1 MRMAGAVEPA
11 VSESRCWGWLM
22 ELGEIT
28 DPARPWTRTAFSER
42 HGLGRAFLAGRMRE
56 LGLTTSVDAAGN
68 LIGRWQGTAPSAG
81 TIMIGS
87 HSDTVVGGGRF
98 DGIAGVIA
106 GLEIAAALKDG
117 GVRLRHSLEIVDFL
131 AEEPNEFGLSCVG
144 SRGMAGALDAGM
156 LARTNRAGV
165 TLRDGILAARA
176 ASVAGAGE
184 STGAAD
190 AGGGVSRGVGA
201 GVGVVGRAGVGAGTG
216 VVGAAGVGAGGGVL
230 GGAGA
235 GVAAGA
241 GVGAGTEEVAI
252 GAAHRSDVV
261 AFFEL
266 HIEQGPVLEAQKR
279 DVGVVTH
286 IAGIRR
292 LALTFKGQAA
302 HAGTTPLDL
311 RQDALVSAARF
322 VLDLRAALESRP
334 VSQTLVIA
342 TVGEIHVAPNAP
354 NVVPGEARLV
364 VDLRSDASGELGA
377 WAERIRAL
385 AEQAVAG
392 TKVKVADFRQLSA
405 TEPTTCAPA
414 LAGLLREAAGELGLQ
429 QQDIVSGAGHDA
441 AFLSQIAPAAM
452 LFVPSRDGM
461 SHCAQEW
468 TDSDALAKG
477 VAAVLRAVRA
487 FDSR

>member
-1 MRMAGAVEPA
+1 
-11 VSESRCWGWLM
+11 
-22 ELGEIT
+22 
-28 DPARPWTRTAFSER
+28 
-42 HGLGRAFLAGRMRE
+42 
-56 LGLTTSVDAAGN
+56 LGLATSIDAAGN
-68 LIGRWQGTAPSAG
+68 LIGRQEGTEASAG

-106 GLEIAAALKDG
+106 GLEIAAALRDG
-117 GVRLRHSLEIVDFL
+117 GVRLRHALEIVDFL

-144 SRGMAGALDAGM
+144 SRGMAGALDEGV
-156 LARTNRAGV
+156 LGRRNRAGG
-165 TLRDGILAARA
+165 TLREGIAGVRA
-176 ASVAGAGE
+176 Q
-184 STGAAD
+184 
-190 AGGGVSRGVGA
+190 VGA
-201 GVGVVGRAGVGAGTG
+201 GVPK
-216 VVGAAGVGAGGGVL
+216 

-235 GVAAGA
+235 GSD
-241 GVGAGTEEVAI
+241 VGAGPGGNAGTGAEASGIGVAR
-252 GAAHRSDVV
+252 RSDVV

-266 HIEQGPVLEAQKR
+266 HIEQGPVLEAQQR

-311 RQDALVSAARF
+311 RADALVSAARF
-322 VLDLRAALESRP
+322 VLDLRAALERRPPSR
-334 VSQTLVIA
+334 QLVIA

-354 NVVPGEARLV
+354 NVVPGEAKLV
-364 VDLRSDASGELGA
+364 VDLRSDASEQLA
-377 WAERIRAL
+377 EWAERIRVL
-385 AEQAVAG
+385 AEQAVGG
-392 TKVKVADFRQLSA
+392 TKVKLTEFRQLSA

-414 LAGLLREAAGELGLQ
+414 LTELLRSAAGELGLR

-441 AFLSQIAPAAM
+441 AFLAQIAPAAM

-461 SHCAQEW
+461 SHCAEEW

-487 FDSR
+487 FDLR

>member
-1 MRMAGAVEPA
+1 MAGGFGSTGGGAGGVESA

-22 ELGEIT
+22 QLGEIT

-42 HGLGRAFLAGRMRE
+42 HGLGREFLSGRMRE
-56 LGLTTSVDAAGN
+56 LGLTTHIDAAGN
-68 LIGRWQGTAPSAG
+68 LIGRREGSDPSAG

-106 GLEIAAALKDG
+106 GLEIAAALQDSG
-117 GVRLRHSLEIVDFL
+117 TRLRHSLEIVDFL

-144 SRGMAGALDAGM
+144 SRGMAGALDGEM
-156 LARTNRAGV
+156 LGRRNRAGV
-165 TLRDGILAARA
+165 TLREGL
-176 ASVAGAGE
+176 
-184 STGAAD
+184 
-190 AGGGVSRGVGA
+190 
-201 GVGVVGRAGVGAGTG
+201 
-216 VVGAAGVGAGGGVL
+216 
-230 GGAGA
+230 
-235 GVAAGA
+235 VAAGA
-241 GVGAGTEEVAI
+241 GGGDSGVDGGAGADGRVGTGGVANSGGPARTGGGGGTSGPTEAGAVSVGAARRG
-252 GAAHRSDVV
+252 DVV

-311 RQDALVSAARF
+311 RQDALVAASRF
-322 VLDLRAALESRP
+322 ILDLRAALESRP
-334 VSQTLVIA
+334 ESRRLVIA

-354 NVVPGEARLV
+354 NVVPGEARIV
-364 VDLRSDASGELGA
+364 VDLRSDASEELVT
-377 WAERIRAL
+377 WTDRIRSL
-385 AEQAVAG
+385 AEQAVSG
-392 TKVKVADFRQLSA
+392 TRVTFADCRLLSA

-414 LAGLLREAAGELGLQ
+414 LAAHLREAARELGLQ

-461 SHCAQEW
+461 SHCAEEW

-477 VAAVLRAVRA
+477 VAAVLCAVRA
-487 FDSR
+487 FDSERA

>member
-1 MRMAGAVEPA
+1 MATATSPSARSAVN
-11 VSESRCWGWLM
+11 ESRCWGWLM
-22 ELGEIT
+22 QLGEIT

-42 HGLGRAFLAGRMRE
+42 HGLGREFLASRMRE
-56 LGLTTSVDAAGN
+56 LGLATSIDAAGN
-68 LIGRWQGTAPSAG
+68 LIGRREGTEPSAG

-106 GLEIAAALKDG
+106 GLEIAAALKDS
-117 GVRLRHSLEIVDFL
+117 GVRLRRSLEIVDFL

-144 SRGMAGALDAGM
+144 SRGIAGALDADM

-165 TLRDGILAARA
+165 TLREGILAA
-176 ASVAGAGE
+176 GAG
-184 STGAAD
+184 SG
-190 AGGGVSRGVGA
+190 AGGSVGPGSGSGGGAVTGTADGVK
-201 GVGVVGRAGVGAGTG
+201 
-216 VVGAAGVGAGGGVL
+216 VGAAR
-230 GGAGA
+230 
-235 GVAAGA
+235 
-241 GVGAGTEEVAI
+241 
-252 GAAHRSDVV
+252 RSDVV

-279 DVGVVTH
+279 DVGIVTH

-311 RQDALVSAARF
+311 RQDALVAAARF
-322 VLDLRAALESRP
+322 VLDLREALESRRE
-334 VSQTLVIA
+334 SQPFVIA

-364 VDLRSDASGELGA
+364 VDLRSDASDALVT
-377 WAERIRAL
+377 WTDRIRAL
-385 AEQAVAG
+385 AGGAVAG
-392 TKVKVADFRQLSA
+392 TKVKLADCRLLSA

-414 LAGLLREAAGELGLQ
+414 LTAHLREAARELGLQ

-441 AFLSQIAPAAM
+441 AFLSQVAPAAM

-487 FDSR
+487 FDS

>member
-1 MRMAGAVEPA
+1 MAESAVNEA
-11 VSESRCWGWLM
+11 RCFGWLM
-22 ELGEIT
+22 QLGEIT

-42 HGLGRAFLAGRMRE
+42 HGEGREFLAGRMRE
-56 LGLTTSVDAAGN
+56 LGLATSIDAAGN
-68 LIGRWQGTAPSAG
+68 LIGRREGTEPSAG

-106 GLEIAAALKDG
+106 GLEIAAALNDS

-131 AEEPNEFGLSCVG
+131 AEEPNEFGLSCIG
-144 SRGMAGALDAGM
+144 SRGMAGALDADM
-156 LARTNRAGV
+156 LARKNRAGV
-165 TLRDGILAARA
+165 TLRDGI
-176 ASVAGAGE
+176 VA
-184 STGAAD
+184 T
-190 AGGGVSRGVGA
+190 
-201 GVGVVGRAGVGAGTG
+201 
-216 VVGAAGVGAGGGVL
+216 
-230 GGAGA
+230 GAGA
-235 GVAAGA
+235 GSGVDTGAGA
-241 GVGAGTEEVAI
+241 GSRDEDVWIGGAR
-252 GAAHRSDVV
+252 RSDVV

-266 HIEQGPVLEAQKR
+266 HIEQGPVLEAQGR

-292 LALTFKGQAA
+292 LSLTFKGQAA

-311 RQDALVSAARF
+311 RQDALVGAARF
-322 VLDLRAALESRP
+322 VLDLRGALEDRREAQP
-334 VSQTLVIA
+334 FVIA

-354 NVVPGEARLV
+354 NVVPGEARVV
-364 VDLRSDASGELGA
+364 VDLRSDASDALVT
-377 WAERIRAL
+377 WTDRIRAL
-385 AEQAVAG
+385 AKQAVAG
-392 TKVKVADFRQLSA
+392 TKVMLADCRLLSA
-405 TEPTTCAPA
+405 TEPTTCAPELTA
-414 LAGLLREAAGELGLQ
+414 HLREAARELGLR

-441 AFLSQIAPAAM
+441 AFLSKIAPAAM

-487 FDSR
+487 FDEV

>member
-1 MRMAGAVEPA
+1 MGGVSTPGGFAAPA
-11 VSESRCWGWLM
+11 VNEARCWGWLM
-22 ELGEIT
+22 QLGEIT

-42 HGLGRAFLAGRMRE
+42 HGLGRAFLAARMQE
-56 LGLTTSVDAAGN
+56 LGLATSIDAAGN
-68 LIGRWQGTAPSAG
+68 LIGRQEGTEASAG

-106 GLEIAAALKDG
+106 GLEIAAALRDG
-117 GVRLRHSLEIVDFL
+117 GVRLRHALEIVDFL

-144 SRGMAGALDAGM
+144 SRGMAGALDEG
-156 LARTNRAGV
+156 LLGRRNRAGG
-165 TLRDGILAARA
+165 TLREGI
-176 ASVAGAGE
+176 
-184 STGAAD
+184 
-190 AGGGVSRGVGA
+190 
-201 GVGVVGRAGVGAGTG
+201 AGTG
-216 VVGAAGVGAGGGVL
+216 AEASGI
-230 GGAGA
+230 
-235 GVAAGA
+235 GVAR
-241 GVGAGTEEVAI
+241 
-252 GAAHRSDVV
+252 RSDVV

-266 HIEQGPVLEAQKR
+266 HIEQGPVLEAQQL

-311 RQDALVSAARF
+311 RADALVSAARF

-334 VSQTLVIA
+334 PSRQLVIA

-364 VDLRSDASGELGA
+364 VDLRSDASEELAA
-377 WAERIRAL
+377 WAARIRGL

-392 TKVKVADFRQLSA
+392 TKVTLAEFRQLSA

-414 LAGLLREAAGELGLQ
+414 LTGLLREAAGELGLR

-441 AFLSQIAPAAM
+441 AFLAQIAPAAM

-487 FDSR
+487 FDG

>member
-1 MRMAGAVEPA
+1 MAESAVNEA
-11 VSESRCWGWLM
+11 RCFGWLM
-22 ELGEIT
+22 RLGEIT

-42 HGLGRAFLAGRMRE
+42 HGEGREFLAGRMRE
-56 LGLTTSVDAAGN
+56 LGLATSIDAAGN
-68 LIGRWQGTAPSAG
+68 LIGRREGTEPSAG

-106 GLEIAAALKDG
+106 GLEIAAALNDS

-131 AEEPNEFGLSCVG
+131 AEEPNEFGLSCIG
-144 SRGMAGALDAGM
+144 SRGMAGALDADM
-156 LARTNRAGV
+156 LVRKNRAGV
-165 TLRDGILAARA
+165 TLRDGI
-176 ASVAGAGE
+176 VA
-184 STGAAD
+184 T
-190 AGGGVSRGVGA
+190 
-201 GVGVVGRAGVGAGTG
+201 
-216 VVGAAGVGAGGGVL
+216 
-230 GGAGA
+230 GAGA
-235 GVAAGA
+235 GSGVDTGAGA
-241 GVGAGTEEVAI
+241 GSRDEDVWI
-252 GAAHRSDVV
+252 GAARRSDVV

-266 HIEQGPVLEAQKR
+266 HIEQGPVLEAQGQ

-292 LALTFKGQAA
+292 LSLTFKGQAA

-311 RQDALVSAARF
+311 RADALVAAALF
-322 VLDLRAALESRP
+322 VLDLRGALENRREVQP
-334 VSQTLVIA
+334 FVIA

-354 NVVPGEARLV
+354 NVVPGEARVV
-364 VDLRSDASGELGA
+364 VDLRSDASDALVT
-377 WAERIRAL
+377 WTDRIRAL
-385 AEQAVAG
+385 GEQAVAG
-392 TKVKVADFRQLSA
+392 TKVTLAECRLLSA

-414 LAGLLREAAGELGLQ
+414 LTAHLREAARELGLR

-487 FDSR
+487 FDEV

>member
-1 MRMAGAVEPA
+1 MSGSAVNEA
-11 VSESRCWGWLM
+11 RCFGWLM
-22 ELGEIT
+22 KLGEIT

-42 HGLGRAFLAGRMRE
+42 HGQGREFLAGRMRE
-56 LGLTTSVDAAGN
+56 LGLVTSIDAAGN
-68 LIGRWQGTAPSAG
+68 LIGRREGTAPSAG

-106 GLEIAAALKDG
+106 GLEIAAALNDS

-131 AEEPNEFGLSCVG
+131 AEEPNEFGLSCIG
-144 SRGMAGALDAGM
+144 SRGMAGALDTDM
-156 LARTNRAGV
+156 LARKNRAGV
-165 TLRDGILAARA
+165 TLREGI
-176 ASVAGAGE
+176 VATGAG
-184 STGAAD
+184 S
-190 AGGGVSRGVGA
+190 
-201 GVGVVGRAGVGAGTG
+201 
-216 VVGAAGVGAGGGVL
+216 
-230 GGAGA
+230 
-235 GVAAGA
+235 
-241 GVGAGTEEVAI
+241 I
-252 GAAHRSDVV
+252 GAARRSDVV

-266 HIEQGPVLEAQKR
+266 HIEQGPVLEAQGL

-292 LALTFKGQAA
+292 LSLTFKGQAA

-311 RQDALVSAARF
+311 RQDALVAAARF
-322 VLDLRAALESRP
+322 VLDLRGALENRREVQP
-334 VSQTLVIA
+334 FVIA

-354 NVVPGEARLV
+354 NVVPGEARVV
-364 VDLRSDASGELGA
+364 VDLRSDASEALVS
-377 WAERIRAL
+377 WADRIRAL
-385 AEQAVAG
+385 GEQAVAG
-392 TKVKVADFRQLSA
+392 TKVTLAECRSLSA

-414 LAGLLREAAGELGLQ
+414 LTVHLREAARDLGLRQ
-429 QQDIVSGAGHDA
+429 RDIVSGAGHDA

-487 FDSR
+487 FDEV

>member
-1 MRMAGAVEPA
+1 MRMGGAVEAA

-28 DPARPWTRTAFSER
+28 DPARPWTRAAFSER
-42 HGLGRAFLAGRMRE
+42 HGLGRGFLAARMRE
-56 LGLTTSVDAAGN
+56 LGLATSIDAAGN
-68 LIGRWQGTAPSAG
+68 LIGRWEGGEPSAG

-106 GLEIAAALKDG
+106 GLEIAAALRDG
-117 GVRLRHSLEIVDFL
+117 RVRLRHSLEIVDFL

-165 TLRDGILAARA
+165 TLRDGIVAARA
-176 ASVAGAGE
+176 ASVAGASK

-190 AGGGVSRGVGA
+190 AGGGASR
-201 GVGVVGRAGVGAGTG
+201 
-216 VVGAAGVGAGGGVL
+216 
-230 GGAGA
+230 
-235 GVAAGA
+235 

-252 GAAHRSDVV
+252 GVARRSDVV

-279 DVGVVTH
+279 DVGIVTH

-311 RQDALVSAARF
+311 RQDALVAAARF

-334 VSQTLVIA
+334 ESQTLVIA

-354 NVVPGEARLV
+354 NVVPGEAKLV
-364 VDLRSDASGELGA
+364 VDLRSDASGELGG
-377 WAERIRAL
+377 WAERIRVL

-414 LAGLLREAAGELGLQ
+414 LAALLREAAGELGLP

-468 TDSDALAKG
+468 TDSDALVKG

>member
-1 MRMAGAVEPA
+1 MNEA
-11 VSESRCWGWLM
+11 RCWGWLM
-22 ELGEIT
+22 QLAQIT
-28 DPARPWTRTAFSER
+28 DPARPWTRTAFSQR
-42 HGLGRAFLAGRMRE
+42 HGLGREFLTARMRE
-56 LGLTTSVDAAGN
+56 LGLVTSVDAAGN
-68 LIGRWQGTAPSAG
+68 LIGRWEGSEASAG
-81 TIMIGS
+81 TLMIGS

-106 GLEIAAALKDG
+106 GLEIAAALRDG
-117 GVRLRHSLEIVDFL
+117 GVKLRHALEIVDFL

-144 SRGMAGALDAGM
+144 SRGMAGALDEGM

-165 TLRDGILAARA
+165 TLREGIAA
-176 ASVAGAGE
+176 
-184 STGAAD
+184 T
-190 AGGGVSRGVGA
+190 
-201 GVGVVGRAGVGAGTG
+201 
-216 VVGAAGVGAGGGVL
+216 
-230 GGAGA
+230 GAGA
-235 GVAAGA
+235 GVAR
-241 GVGAGTEEVAI
+241 
-252 GAAHRSDVV
+252 RSDVA

-266 HIEQGPVLEAQKR
+266 HIEQGPVLEAQKL

-292 LALTFKGQAA
+292 LAITFRGQAA

-322 VLDLRAALESRP
+322 VLDLRAALESRAR
-334 VSQTLVIA
+334 SRELVIA

-364 VDLRSDASGELGA
+364 VDLRSDASEQLAA
-377 WAERIRAL
+377 WAERIRGL
-385 AEQAVAG
+385 AEQAIAG
-392 TKVKVADFRQLSA
+392 TKVRVADFRQLSA

-414 LAGLLREAAGELGLQ
+414 LTQLLREAAGELGLR

-441 AFLSQIAPAAM
+441 ACLSQVAPAAM

-487 FDSR
+487 FDLR

>member
-1 MRMAGAVEPA
+1 VVGSAVNEA
-11 VSESRCWGWLM
+11 RCFGWLM
-22 ELGEIT
+22 QLGEIT

-42 HGLGRAFLAGRMRE
+42 HGQGREFLAGRMRE
-56 LGLTTSVDAAGN
+56 LGLVTSIDAAGN
-68 LIGRWQGTAPSAG
+68 LIGRREGTEPSAG

-106 GLEIAAALKDG
+106 GLEIAAALNDS

-131 AEEPNEFGLSCVG
+131 AEEPNEFGLSCIG
-144 SRGMAGALDAGM
+144 SRGMAGALDADM
-156 LARTNRAGV
+156 LARKNRAGV
-165 TLRDGILAARA
+165 TLREGI
-176 ASVAGAGE
+176 VA
-184 STGAAD
+184 T
-190 AGGGVSRGVGA
+190 
-201 GVGVVGRAGVGAGTG
+201 
-216 VVGAAGVGAGGGVL
+216 GAGGL
-230 GGAGA
+230 AGA
-235 GVAAGA
+235 A
-241 GVGAGTEEVAI
+241 
-252 GAAHRSDVV
+252 RRNDVV

-266 HIEQGPVLEAQKR
+266 HIEQGPVLEAQGQ

-292 LALTFKGQAA
+292 ITLTFKGQAA

-311 RQDALVSAARF
+311 RQDALVAAARF
-322 VLDLRAALESRP
+322 VLDLRGALESRREARP
-334 VSQTLVIA
+334 FVIA

-354 NVVPGEARLV
+354 NVVPGEARVV
-364 VDLRSDASGELGA
+364 VDLRSDASDALVT
-377 WAERIRAL
+377 WTDRVRAL
-385 AEQAVAG
+385 GEQAVAG
-392 TKVKVADFRQLSA
+392 TRVTLAECRLLSA

-414 LAGLLREAAGELGLQ
+414 LTTHLREAARELGLR

-441 AFLSQIAPAAM
+441 AFLSKIAPAAM

-477 VAAVLRAVRA
+477 IAAVLRAVRA
-487 FDSR
+487 FDG

>member
-1 MRMAGAVEPA
+1 
-11 VSESRCWGWLM
+11 
-22 ELGEIT
+22 
-28 DPARPWTRTAFSER
+28 
-42 HGLGRAFLAGRMRE
+42 
-56 LGLTTSVDAAGN
+56 
-68 LIGRWQGTAPSAG
+68 
-81 TIMIGS
+81 
-87 HSDTVVGGGRF
+87 
-98 DGIAGVIA
+98 
-106 GLEIAAALKDG
+106 LKDG

-165 TLRDGILAARA
+165 TLRDGIVTARVA
-176 ASVAGAGE
+176 LVAGTGE
-184 STGAAD
+184 STGTAD
-190 AGGGVSRGVGA
+190 AGGRVSRGVGA
-201 GVGVVGRAGVGAGTG
+201 GA
-216 VVGAAGVGAGGGVL
+216 GAA

-235 GVAAGA
+235 NAGAGLVGAA

-252 GAAHRSDVV
+252 GAARRSDVV

-266 HIEQGPVLEAQKR
+266 HIEQGPVLEAQKC
-279 DVGVVTH
+279 DVGIVTH

-322 VLDLRAALESRP
+322 VLDLRAALESRAA
-334 VSQTLVIA
+334 SQTLVIA

-364 VDLRSDASGELGA
+364 VDLRSDDGQELSA

-392 TKVKVADFRQLSA
+392 TKVKLADFRQLSA

-414 LAGLLREAAGELGLQ
+414 LAALLREAAGELGLQ

-461 SHCAQEW
+461 SHCSQEW

>member
-1 MRMAGAVEPA
+1 MANAGVNEA
-11 VSESRCWGWLM
+11 RCFGWL
-22 ELGEIT
+22 LQLVEIT

-42 HGLGRAFLAGRMRE
+42 HGLGREFLAGRMRE
-56 LGLTTSVDAAGN
+56 LGLVTRIDAAGN
-68 LIGRWQGTAPSAG
+68 LIGRREGTEPSAG

-106 GLEIAAALKDG
+106 GLEIVAALNDG

-131 AEEPNEFGLSCVG
+131 AEEPNEFGLSCIG
-144 SRGMAGALDAGM
+144 SRGMAGALDADM
-156 LARTNRAGV
+156 LARKNRAGV
-165 TLRDGILAARA
+165 TLREGI
-176 ASVAGAGE
+176 VA
-184 STGAAD
+184 T
-190 AGGGVSRGVGA
+190 
-201 GVGVVGRAGVGAGTG
+201 
-216 VVGAAGVGAGGGVL
+216 
-230 GGAGA
+230 GAGA
-235 GVAAGA
+235 GAGSSIGVARRG
-241 GVGAGTEEVAI
+241 
-252 GAAHRSDVV
+252 DVV

-266 HIEQGPVLEAQKR
+266 HIEQGPVLEAQGR

-311 RQDALVSAARF
+311 RQDALVAAARF
-322 VLDLRAALESRP
+322 VLGLRGALESRGETRP
-334 VSQTLVIA
+334 FVIG

-354 NVVPGEARLV
+354 NVVPGEARVV
-364 VDLRSDASGELGA
+364 VDLRSDASEALVT
-377 WAERIRAL
+377 WTDRIRAL
-385 AEQAVAG
+385 GEEAVVG
-392 TKVKVADFRQLSA
+392 TKVTLAECRLLSA

-414 LAGLLREAAGELGLQ
+414 LTAHLREAARELGLR

-452 LFVPSRDGM
+452 LFVPSRAGM

-468 TDSDALAKG
+468 TDSEALAKG

-487 FDSR
+487 FDG

>member
-1 MRMAGAVEPA
+1 MRVDEA
-11 VSESRCWGWLM
+11 RCWGWLM
-22 ELGEIT
+22 QLGEIT

-42 HGLGRAFLAGRMRE
+42 HGLGRAFLAERMRE
-56 LGLTTSVDAAGN
+56 LGLATSVDAAGN
-68 LIGRWQGTAPSAG
+68 LIGRREGTQPSAG

-106 GLEIAAALKDG
+106 GLEIAAALQDS
-117 GVRLRHSLEIVDFL
+117 GVSLRHSLEIVDFL

-144 SRGMAGALDAGM
+144 SRGMAGALDEGM

-165 TLRDGILAARA
+165 TLREGIL
-176 ASVAGAGE
+176 
-184 STGAAD
+184 
-190 AGGGVSRGVGA
+190 
-201 GVGVVGRAGVGAGTG
+201 
-216 VVGAAGVGAGGGVL
+216 
-230 GGAGA
+230 GAGA
-235 GVAAGA
+235 GSVAEARVQDIGGVSGGA
-241 GVGAGTEEVAI
+241 GIAADARGGI
-252 GAAHRSDVV
+252 GGCEIVIGSARRSDVV

-266 HIEQGPVLEAQKR
+266 HIEQGPVLEAEGL
-279 DVGVVTH
+279 DVGIVTH

-334 VSQTLVIA
+334 PSRQLVIA

-364 VDLRSDASGELGA
+364 VDLRSDASDELGA
-377 WAERIRAL
+377 WAQRIRGL

-392 TKVKVADFRQLSA
+392 TKVKLADFRQLSA

-414 LAGLLREAAGELGLQ
+414 LAGLLREAAGELGFRQ
-429 QQDIVSGAGHDA
+429 RDIVSGAGHDA
-441 AFLSQIAPAAM
+441 AFLAQVAPAAM
-452 LFVPSRDGM
+452 LFVPSRHGM
-461 SHCAQEW
+461 SHCAEEW
-468 TDSDALAKG
+468 TESVALAKG

-487 FDSR
+487 FDSQ

>member
-1 MRMAGAVEPA
+1 
-11 VSESRCWGWLM
+11 
-22 ELGEIT
+22 
-28 DPARPWTRTAFSER
+28 
-42 HGLGRAFLAGRMRE
+42 
-56 LGLTTSVDAAGN
+56 
-68 LIGRWQGTAPSAG
+68 
-81 TIMIGS
+81 MIGS

-106 GLEIAAALKDG
+106 GLEIAAALQDG
-117 GVRLRHSLEIVDFL
+117 GVRLRHALEIVDFL

-144 SRGMAGALDAGM
+144 SRGMAGALDEGM

-165 TLRDGILAARA
+165 TLREGIAA
-176 ASVAGAGE
+176 
-184 STGAAD
+184 T
-190 AGGGVSRGVGA
+190 
-201 GVGVVGRAGVGAGTG
+201 
-216 VVGAAGVGAGGGVL
+216 
-230 GGAGA
+230 GAGA
-235 GVAAGA
+235 GVAR
-241 GVGAGTEEVAI
+241 
-252 GAAHRSDVV
+252 RSDVA

-266 HIEQGPVLEAQKR
+266 HIEQGPVLEAEKL

-292 LALTFKGQAA
+292 LAITFKGQAA

-322 VLDLRAALESRP
+322 VLDLRAALESRAR
-334 VSQTLVIA
+334 SRELVIA

-364 VDLRSDASGELGA
+364 VDLRSDASEQLAA
-377 WAERIRAL
+377 WAERIRGL

-392 TKVKVADFRQLSA
+392 TKVRVADFRQLSA

-414 LAGLLREAAGELGLQ
+414 LTQLLREAAGELGLR
-429 QQDIVSGAGHDA
+429 QQDMVSGAGHDA
-441 AFLSQIAPAAM
+441 AFLSQVAPAAM

-487 FDSR
+487 FDLR

>member
-1 MRMAGAVEPA
+1 MAGVSVSTSGAGVVGSAVDEA
-11 VSESRCWGWLM
+11 RCFGWLM
-22 ELGEIT
+22 QLGEIT

-42 HGLGRAFLAGRMRE
+42 HGLGREFLAERMRE
-56 LGLTTSVDAAGN
+56 LGLVTSIDAAGN
-68 LIGRWQGTAPSAG
+68 LIGRRDGTEPSAG

-106 GLEIAAALKDG
+106 GLEIVAALNDG

-131 AEEPNEFGLSCVG
+131 AEEPNEFGLSCIG
-144 SRGMAGALDAGM
+144 SRGMAGALDADM
-156 LARTNRAGV
+156 LVRKNRAGV
-165 TLRDGILAARA
+165 TLREGIAATRA
-176 ASVAGAGE
+176 GSRVGGGAPTGGGGGATSAGAHAG
-184 STGAAD
+184 TG
-190 AGGGVSRGVGA
+190 AGGGAGVGTGVGA
-201 GVGVVGRAGVGAGTG
+201 GAGTG
-216 VVGAAGVGAGGGVL
+216 GGGP
-230 GGAGA
+230 GAGA
-235 GVAAGA
+235 G
-241 GVGAGTEEVAI
+241 TVAI
-252 GAAHRSDVV
+252 GAARRSDVV

-311 RQDALVSAARF
+311 RQDALVAAARF
-322 VLDLRAALESRP
+322 VLELRAALESRREAQP
-334 VSQTLVIA
+334 FVIA

-354 NVVPGEARLV
+354 NVVPGEAKLV
-364 VDLRSDASGELGA
+364 VDLRSDASEALVA
-377 WAERIRAL
+377 WTERIRAL
-385 AEQAVAG
+385 ADQAVAS
-392 TKVKVADFRQLSA
+392 TKVTLAECRLLSA

-414 LAGLLREAAGELGLQ
+414 LTAHLREAARALGLL

-452 LFVPSRDGM
+452 LFVPSRGGM

-468 TDSDALAKG
+468 TDSHELAKG

-487 FDSR
+487 FDSC

>member
-1 MRMAGAVEPA
+1 MAGASVSVSGTGLVKSA
-11 VSESRCWGWLM
+11 VNEARCFGWLM
-22 ELGEIT
+22 QLGEIT

-42 HGLGRAFLAGRMRE
+42 HGEGREFLAGRMRE
-56 LGLTTSVDAAGN
+56 LGLVTSIDAAGN
-68 LIGRWQGTAPSAG
+68 LIGRREGTEPSAG

-106 GLEIAAALKDG
+106 GLEIAAALNDS

-131 AEEPNEFGLSCVG
+131 AEEPNEFGLSCIG
-144 SRGMAGALDAGM
+144 SRGMAGALDADM
-156 LARTNRAGV
+156 LARKNRAGV
-165 TLRDGILAARA
+165 TLREGIVATG
-176 ASVAGAGE
+176 AGAG
-184 STGAAD
+184 SRGGSGGTVGAGADASGGLGVGSGADTGSD
-190 AGGGVSRGVGA
+190 AGGGAGSRGE
-201 GVGVVGRAGVGAGTG
+201 GVW
-216 VVGAAGVGAGGGVL
+216 
-230 GGAGA
+230 
-235 GVAAGA
+235 
-241 GVGAGTEEVAI
+241 I
-252 GAAHRSDVV
+252 GAALRSDVV

-266 HIEQGPVLEAQKR
+266 HIEQGPVLEAQGR

-292 LALTFKGQAA
+292 LSLTFKGQAA

-311 RQDALVSAARF
+311 RRDALVAAARF
-322 VLDLRAALESRP
+322 VLELRGALENRRETQP
-334 VSQTLVIA
+334 FVIA

-354 NVVPGEARLV
+354 NVVPGEARVV
-364 VDLRSDASGELGA
+364 VDLRSDASDALVT
-377 WAERIRAL
+377 WTDRIRAL

-392 TKVKVADFRQLSA
+392 TKVTFAECRLLSA

-414 LAGLLREAAGELGLQ
+414 LTAHLREAARELGLR

-441 AFLSQIAPAAM
+441 AFLSKIAPAAM

-468 TDSDALAKG
+468 TDSEALAKG

-487 FDSR
+487 FDG